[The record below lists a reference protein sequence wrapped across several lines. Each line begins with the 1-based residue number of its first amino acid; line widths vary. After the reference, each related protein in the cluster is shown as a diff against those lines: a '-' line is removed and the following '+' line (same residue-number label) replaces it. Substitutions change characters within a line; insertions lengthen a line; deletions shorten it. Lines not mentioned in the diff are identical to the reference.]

1 MFAVFCTME
10 HEFMTVGEV
19 ADLLRISESTVRSY
33 IRNGQ
38 LPYLKL
44 GKGRSAAV
52 RIRRSDIDD
61 LVAVKESESDDKQ

>member
-1 MFAVFCTME
+1 
-10 HEFMTVGEV
+10 MTVGEV

-33 IRNGQ
+33 IRKGQ

-52 RIRRSDIDD
+52 RIRRTDIDD
-61 LVAVKESESDDKQ
+61 LVSTKQGDESDDEQQ